1 MVHHFLKRLGPFLMI
16 IMGLFIYPWPA
27 SSSDVTPDLPALMRC
42 KAQSEAAESKWQ
54 VYYIWIQRAAQDDAL
69 ASFCLSFTPSEKPGV
84 PLAWLKQAADLHLPD
99 AQLLLGVNYEV
110 GLSLP
115 QDFQQALYWY
125 IQSAQQD
132 FPYAQMELASV
143 FFEGR
148 AGVHK
153 DPREALFW
161 VLLASRHHFISAN
174 ALQSRLEALVSAAD
188 RKVIS
193 HRLAR
198 WRPTRTSATG

>member
-1 MVHHFLKRLGPFLMI
+1 
-16 IMGLFIYPWPA
+16 
-27 SSSDVTPDLPALMRC
+27 MRC
-42 KAQSEAAESKWQ
+42 KAESEAAESKSQ

-125 IQSAQQD
+125 TQSAQQD

-174 ALQSRLEALVSAAD
+174 ALQSRLEALISAAD